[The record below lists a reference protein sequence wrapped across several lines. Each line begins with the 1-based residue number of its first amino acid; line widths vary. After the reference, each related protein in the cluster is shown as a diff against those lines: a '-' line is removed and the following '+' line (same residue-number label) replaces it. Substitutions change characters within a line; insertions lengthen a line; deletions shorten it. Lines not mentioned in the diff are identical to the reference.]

1 MEDRV
6 PVNVKGAYYFKDQA
20 GAEWFYLLLED
31 EAKRQMPIYVDRC
44 AAWAVRQG
52 LEDSVEYKVWERPLA
67 YEAMLAC
74 LSVTGAVIE
83 EAYIKEVRGEFFYAQ
98 LTLRVGDHMHS
109 IEILPSDAINLA
121 IRARC
126 PLLIKEE
133 VAKFIVD
140 RQKAL
145 GRQEE

>member
-1 MEDRV
+1 MENRI
-6 PVNVKGAYYFKDQA
+6 PVEVKGAYLFKDAA
-20 GAEWFYLLLED
+20 GAEWIYILLED
-31 EAKRQMPIYVDRC
+31 EAKRQMPIYVDQC
-44 AAWAVRQG
+44 AGWAVRQG
-52 LEDSVEYKVWERPLA
+52 LEDSRENKEWERPLA

-83 EAYIKEVRGEFFYAQ
+83 EACIKEVRGEFFYAQ
-98 LTLRVGDHMHS
+98 LTLRVGDQTHS

-121 IRARC
+121 IRAKC

-140 RQKAL
+140 RQKTL
-145 GRQEE
+145 GKLEE